1 LDQSFACDARVPV
14 VKGFMGIR
22 DRDYM
27 KRRSDDEADR
37 GSSLESKAEAI
48 AERIMARL
56 GKFIAVTAIA
66 LGIFAL
72 VLWIVSKVFGGNH

>member
-1 LDQSFACDARVPV
+1 
-14 VKGFMGIR
+14 MGIR

-27 KRRSDDEADR
+27 KRRTDGEADR

-48 AERIMARL
+48 AERIMAKR
-56 GKFIAVTAIA
+56 GKLIAVTAIA

-72 VLWIVSKVFGGNH
+72 FLWIVSKVFGGNH